1 MKDFLKFLVFLFLI
15 LLLACNS
22 RNDEHL
28 YILQQAE
35 SIYQHPDG
43 ERFETTDADTLQ
55 LLPQL
60 ENASAFFISKNDY
73 NKAAQASLYTGYAQK
88 ESNDKIA
95 AMKSFKDAEHYGL
108 LISDSLTIA
117 RAQYNIA
124 RLLNDDGAYMESQE
138 IANLSIEYYGN
149 HYEESAFVLNL
160 MVLPNIINKDYENAE
175 LCLNKALDFAIK
187 GNSNRAKRKIMN
199 NYSIM
204 YRERGDYETATDY
217 IRQNI
222 AEANDND
229 LVLAYLNIGKIY
241 IYNDQYDSAAIYT
254 NKALELSRTV
264 KTRPESEVSIYFSLY
279 YISKKQEKYKEALE
293 YHETYT
299 VLQYNV
305 LKRRE
310 QNNIYNIQR
319 QYDYETLQNQM
330 NKEII
335 HKQRIILTISFLL
348 LLTSIIVTGLLAQ
361 QKKILKEDKQI
372 REELNET
379 KQELQKTVKP
389 EIVTEEL
396 SRQLHLI
403 LTANHIAKT
412 ANDYKKEWSPLVY
425 KINNGKESLFEA
437 TADAIERVYPKM
449 YETIKDKHPELNETE
464 SKVMLLSC
472 SDLSNAEIGE
482 ILGLTVHTINKSKS
496 EIRKKICQS

>member
-1 MKDFLKFLVFLFLI
+1 MY
-15 LLLACNS
+15 
-22 RNDEHL
+22 
-28 YILQQAE
+28 YIYKKQGD
-35 SIYQHPDG
+35 YQKALDY
-43 ERFETTDADTLQ
+43 FE
-55 LLPQL
+55 
-60 ENASAFFISKNDY
+60 
-73 NKAAQASLYTGYAQK
+73 
-88 ESNDKIA
+88 
-95 AMKSFKDAEHYGL
+95 
-108 LISDSLTIA
+108 
-117 RAQYNIA
+117 QYNI
-124 RLLNDDGAYMESQE
+124 
-138 IANLSIEYYGN
+138 
-149 HYEESAFVLNL
+149 
-160 MVLPNIINKDYENAE
+160 
-175 LCLNKALDFAIK
+175 
-187 GNSNRAKRKIMN
+187 
-199 NYSIM
+199 
-204 YRERGDYETATDY
+204 T
-217 IRQNI
+217 
-222 AEANDND
+222 
-229 LVLAYLNIGKIY
+229 
-241 IYNDQYDSAAIYT
+241 
-254 NKALELSRTV
+254 
-264 KTRPESEVSIYFSLY
+264 
-279 YISKKQEKYKEALE
+279 
-293 YHETYT
+293 
-299 VLQYNV
+299 QYNYQ
-305 LKRRE
+305 KDRE

-379 KQELQKTVKP
+379 KQELQKTIKP

-496 EIRKKICQS
+496 